1 MALQEVRKH
10 LGEDKR
16 CPGVEPISEA
26 VPQGAG
32 RGQSLSSALQTLG
45 THMAASLR
53 RVARGFLWPRSEAG
67 QTVGKCLGIK
77 AITAL
82 ALGGSQGQG
91 RISEQDLTKCCSKRL
106 WEKTPTS

>member
-1 MALQEVRKH
+1 MALQEVREH

-32 RGQSLSSALQTLG
+32 RGQRLSSALQTLG

-53 RVARGFLWPRSEAG
+53 RVA
-67 QTVGKCLGIK
+67 
-77 AITAL
+77 
-82 ALGGSQGQG
+82 
-91 RISEQDLTKCCSKRL
+91 
-106 WEKTPTS
+106 